1 MIDDLQFEKLDTIDA
16 VIRQRCTEITHIT
29 VHEVLD
35 RSGYPQ
41 LGRIMFSGVDLGAFI
56 EPDVNDGDDTDNED
70 GEGDDDDDGES
81 ETLGDLARMDNGVTY
96 AVLADAALRW
106 IKHMADQNMVG
117 QREGKFKVNLWKGKG
132 DKVIYSSRFLCT
144 NTDYEEPLVA
154 VPAPTVP
161 LPGPNPD
168 TSPDPR
174 TWRALGEGYQNFI
187 ALVQSSYQHLANLQN
202 AHITSTSGQL
212 ARTQRSNENI
222 VGELTK
228 LKIGVFEAESSQRG
242 DDGEGRVREELGKQF
257 IAELGGL
264 GRVLA
269 TAKFGLAPEMIE
281 LAEIVN
287 ASPELLEAM
296 KNPAVKKILRDEKTR
311 KELAALLVMA
321 AQAGDA
327 PANDADTQPNGQSAA
342 A

>member
-1 MIDDLQFEKLDTIDA
+1 MMDDLQFEKLDMIDA

-35 RSGYPQ
+35 RNGYPQ
-41 LGRIMFSGVDLGAFI
+41 LGRVCFGAVDLGPFI
-56 EPDVNDGDDTDNED
+56 ESEAED
-70 GEGDDDDDGES
+70 PTDDDDEPDEDAEGELP
-81 ETLGDLARMDNGVTY
+81 EGEPLGDLARTYDGVTY
-96 AVLADAALRW
+96 AVLADAAVRW

-117 QREGKFKVNLWKGKG
+117 QREAKFKVNLWKGKG

-144 NTDYEEPLVA
+144 NTDYEDVPVI
-154 VPAPTVP
+154 PAPTVA
-161 LPGPNPD
+161 LPALVPD

-187 ALVQSSYQHLANLQN
+187 ALVQSTYSHLANLQN
-202 AHITSTSGQL
+202 AHITSQSGQL
-212 ARTQRSNENI
+212 ARAQRTNENI
-222 VGELTK
+222 VGQLTN
-228 LKIGVFEAESSQRG
+228 LKIGAFEVESQQRG

-296 KNPAVKKILRDEKTR
+296 KNPEVRRILRDEKTR
-311 KELAALLVMA
+311 KELAALLLMA
-321 AQAGDA
+321 AQAATA
-327 PANDADTQPNGQSAA
+327 PTNPPPSGESAA

>member
-1 MIDDLQFEKLDTIDA
+1 MIDALQFEKLDTIDT

-41 LGRIMFSGVDLGAFI
+41 LGRIMFSGVDLAAFI
-56 EPDVNDGDDTDNED
+56 EPDVDDGDDVDEEHGNGDED
-70 GEGDDDDDGES
+70 EES
-81 ETLGDLARMDNGVTY
+81 ESLGDLARMDNGVTY

-106 IKHMADQNMVG
+106 IKHMADQNMIG
-117 QREGKFKVNLWKGKG
+117 EREGKFKVNLWKGKG

-144 NTDYEEPLVA
+144 NTEWEEPPA
-154 VPAPTVP
+154 AAPAPTVP
-161 LPGPNPD
+161 LPVVYPD

-174 TWRALGEGYQNFI
+174 TWRALGEAYQNFVG
-187 ALVQSSYQHLANLQN
+187 LVQSSYQHIANLQS

-222 VGELTK
+222 VGQLTN

-269 TAKFGLAPEMIE
+269 TAKFGMAPEMIE

-296 KNPAVKKILRDEKTR
+296 KNPAVKRILRDEKTR
-311 KELAALLVMA
+311 KELAALLILA
-321 AQAGDA
+321 SEAGNA
-327 PANDADTQPNGQSAA
+327 PANDAANTPPTGQSEAA
-342 A
+342 

>member
-1 MIDDLQFEKLDTIDA
+1 MMDDLQFEKLDTIDA

-35 RSGYPQ
+35 RNGYPQ
-41 LGRIMFSGVDLGAFI
+41 LGRICFGALDLGAFI
-56 EPDVNDGDDTDNED
+56 EPEADDATDDEDDERED
-70 GEGDDDDDGES
+70 GEDNVAEGD
-81 ETLGDLARMDNGVTY
+81 TLGDLARTDCGVSY

-144 NTDYEEPLVA
+144 NTEYEEVPV
-154 VPAPTVP
+154 VPAPTVA
-161 LPGPNPD
+161 LPTVLPD
-168 TSPDPR
+168 ISPDPR

-202 AHITSTSGQL
+202 AHITSQSGQL
-212 ARTQRSNENI
+212 ARAQRTNENI
-222 VGELTK
+222 VGQLTN
-228 LKIGVFEAESSQRG
+228 LKIGAFEIESQQRG

-296 KNPAVKKILRDEKTR
+296 KNPEVRKILRDEKTR
-311 KELAALLVMA
+311 KELAALLLMA
-321 AQAGDA
+321 AQAATA
-327 PANDADTQPNGQSAA
+327 PPNPPPSGESAA

>member
-1 MIDDLQFEKLDTIDA
+1 MIDELQFEKLDTIDA

-41 LGRIMFSGVDLGAFI
+41 LGRICFSGVDLTAFI
-56 EPDVNDGDDTDNED
+56 EPEAEDDDDQPANDDGDDEN
-70 GEGDDDDDGES
+70 DDDDES

-96 AVLADAALRW
+96 AVLADAAIRW

-144 NTDYEEPLVA
+144 NTEWEEPPVT

-161 LPGPNPD
+161 LPGPYPD

-174 TWRALGEGYQNFI
+174 TWRALGEAYQNFVG
-187 ALVQSSYQHLANLQN
+187 LVQSSYQHITNLQG
-202 AHITSTSGQL
+202 AHISSTHGQL
-212 ARTQRSNENI
+212 ARMQRSNENV
-222 VGELTK
+222 VGQLTN

-269 TAKFGLAPEMIE
+269 TAKFGMAPEMIE

-321 AQAGDA
+321 DQPGEA
-327 PANDADTQPNGQSAA
+327 PANDPAPKDESAA

>member
-1 MIDDLQFEKLDTIDA
+1 MIDALQFEKLDTIDA

-29 VHEVLD
+29 VHEVVD
-35 RSGYPQ
+35 RNGYPQ
-41 LGRIMFSGVDLGAFI
+41 LGRICFGAVDLGAFV
-56 EPDVNDGDDTDNED
+56 EPEDEDRDDP
-70 GEGDDDDDGES
+70 DDDRDDDRDDRDDPNDDP
-81 ETLGDLARMDNGVTY
+81 LGDLARMDNGVTY
-96 AVLADAALRW
+96 AVLADAAIRW
-106 IKHMADQNMVG
+106 IKHMADQNMIG

-132 DKVIYSSRFLCT
+132 DKVIYSCRFLCT
-144 NTDYEEPLVA
+144 NTEWEEPLA
-154 VPAPTVP
+154 NSPAPTVP
-161 LPGPNPD
+161 LPTMSPD
-168 TSPDPR
+168 TAPDPR
-174 TWRALGEGYQNFI
+174 TWRALGEAYQNFVG
-187 ALVQSSYQHLANLQN
+187 LVQSSYQHIANLQS

-228 LKIGVFEAESSQRG
+228 LKIGVFEAESHQRA

-269 TAKFGLAPEMIE
+269 TAKFGMAPEMIE

-287 ASPELLEAM
+287 ASPELLDAM
-296 KNPAVKKILRDEKTR
+296 KNPEVRKILRDEKTR

-321 AQAGDA
+321 AQSGTAPPTPPPAGE
-327 PANDADTQPNGQSAA
+327 SAA